1 MLIRGTVFKEIG
13 GFDEAIAVGYGDVDL
28 CLRAGKQG
36 YRTLLCA
43 HAVLLHHESY
53 TRGRDKEDPHPQD
66 SARFVE
72 KWQALFASGDPYF
85 NPNLSP
91 HSPNWQVA
99 DPLAFK
105 LDIRRRIFKR

>member
-1 MLIRGTVFKEIG
+1 
-13 GFDEAIAVGYGDVDL
+13 
-28 CLRAGKQG
+28 
-36 YRTLLCA
+36 
-43 HAVLLHHESY
+43 
-53 TRGRDKEDPHPQD
+53 
-66 SARFVE
+66 
-72 KWQALFASGDPYF
+72 LFETGDPYF